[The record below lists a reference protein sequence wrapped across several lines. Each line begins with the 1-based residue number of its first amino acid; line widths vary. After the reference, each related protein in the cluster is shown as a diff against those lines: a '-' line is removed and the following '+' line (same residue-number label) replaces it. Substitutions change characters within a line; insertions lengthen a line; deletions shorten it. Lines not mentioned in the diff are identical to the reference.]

1 MVQIFFI
8 LPVAVAINML
18 YNIST
23 KKEKE
28 RETDMSADK
37 RQALSQYESY
47 KRSSTTTLREVYGS
61 YSSAKAKAYEYCR
74 NLMAE
79 KNGHGFRIIS
89 ANGWMFT
96 AGFMFEEDGKQMF
109 MYITK
114 SKNSAVEIK
123 E

>member
-1 MVQIFFI
+1 MT
-8 LPVAVAINML
+8 N
-18 YNIST
+18 T
-23 KKEKE
+23 E
-28 RETDMSADK
+28 K
-37 RQALSQYESY
+37 RQALAHYESY
-47 KRSSTTTLREVYGS
+47 KRSSAITLRDVYGS
-61 YSSAKAKAYEYCR
+61 WSKAKENAYEYCR

-109 MYITK
+109 MYISKTK
-114 SKNSAVEIK
+114 DVAVEV